1 MYEESIMQSKNKQK
15 GLTGISI
22 MVIIAIVAFMAVAFL
37 KIAPVYFDAFKVGD
51 VISGLKEER
60 GLGEKTSNEIRTLI
74 LKRLDV
80 NMVSDVK
87 KEHIFIEKIKNE
99 VFVDIEYEV
108 RKTMFGNLD
117 VIITFKKSVEAPAI

>member
-1 MYEESIMQSKNKQK
+1 MQSKNKQK